1 MFKIIPLSVGNDSRG
16 IKLQIPD
23 ETFREFL
30 PVVREMHIVSVEPG
44 MIRGNH
50 YHTHSNEVLIVQ
62 HRDDWLFAWTEDGKD
77 VSSQQF
83 SGQGAT
89 LFWLPAGL
97 THAVK
102 NTGSTP
108 LELLSCSN
116 VEATEKNTCWLTIL
130 E

>member
-1 MFKIIPLSVGNDSRG
+1 M
-16 IKLQIPD
+16 LQIPD
-23 ETFREFL
+23 DTFRKFL
-30 PVVREMHIVSVEPG
+30 PAVREMHIVSVEPG

-62 HRDDWLFAWTEDGKD
+62 HRDDWLFAWKEDGKD
-77 VSSQQF
+77 VSRQQF

-108 LELLSCSN
+108 LEILSCSN
-116 VEATEKNTCWLTIL
+116 VEASEKDTCWLTIL

>member
-1 MFKIIPLSVGNDSRG
+1 
-16 IKLQIPD
+16 
-23 ETFREFL
+23 
-30 PVVREMHIVSVEPG
+30 

-50 YHTHSNEVLIVQ
+50 YHTFSNEVLIVQ
-62 HRDDWLFAWTEDGKD
+62 HRDDWVFAWKVDGKD
-77 VSSQQF
+77 VGRQQF

-108 LELLSCSN
+108 LEILSCSN
-116 VEATEKNTCWLTIL
+116 VEASEKDTCWLTIL